1 MNQKNDKSDDIEI
14 LDAHANDANKDV
26 SKTFNDLLMEN
37 SNDKIEDKNKLEDK
51 TIVNNT
57 NSNAN
62 ITDDQYFDDFFQD
75 E

>member
-1 MNQKNDKSDDIEI
+1 
-14 LDAHANDANKDV
+14 
-26 SKTFNDLLMEN
+26 MEN
-37 SNDKIEDKNKLEDK
+37 SNDKIEDKNKLEDR

>member
-1 MNQKNDKSDDIEI
+1 MDENLDEIKWKLKKYGQEHLLNGYDK
-14 LDAHANDANKDV
+14 L
-26 SKTFNDLLMEN
+26 
-37 SNDKIEDKNKLEDK
+37 EDKNKLEDR